1 MHAPCGAMSAS
12 SPPRGMQS
20 TPADSIPQQVRASE
34 ETTRTV
40 AQASSQMPTT
50 RRPLLHLCGAYYA
63 SSCRVPLVWSPPGAR
78 VSCGPFGPFVQG
90 PNASHTLRL
99 PYQAPYLPA
108 GQDTC
113 TTTAGAEGVFS
124 GPKSNI
130 PWCVAMHSPLPKY
143 PLTHAPSRSRPYI
156 LLALLHDTT
165 PPASAAQVY
174 QVESRPVQHLD
185 RRGLLGRAH
194 GALYNPSPKP
204 GPI

>member
-1 MHAPCGAMSAS
+1 MV
-12 SPPRGMQS
+12 
-20 TPADSIPQQVRASE
+20 PAGG
-34 ETTRTV
+34 TRVVWALWALCPGPSRIT
-40 AQASSQMPTT
+40 
-50 RRPLLHLCGAYYA
+50 HL
-63 SSCRVPLVWSPPGAR
+63 
-78 VSCGPFGPFVQG
+78 
-90 PNASHTLRL
+90 TL

-165 PPASAAQVY
+165 PPRHRSIKW
-174 QVESRPVQHLD
+174 S
-185 RRGLLGRAH
+185 RGLCNTLIAEGFWGGHTGLSITLALSL
-194 GALYNPSPKP
+194 ALYNPNPSPNP
-204 GPI
+204 TLA